1 MDMALRH
8 LRTIQIF
15 SNIMVVELMLSI
27 LSQCERTR
35 ALCLYGQITG
45 EQYVR
50 KFDDGSCLELNKLK
64 AMRLS
69 LSKNESDVTRLGNTL
84 VEWTYDNSQYYYD
97 ISLVDGYSAP
107 ISVYCGD
114 TAIKWPID
122 PVDYCPMKLTDNICK
137 SPCTSNRSDID
148 CCINNYQSHERC
160 PPNDWNIELSKI
172 TVDVYRQAFDDLQA
186 LKTCNVTLTVCNDLY
201 QKPNITQK
209 PGKSRGE
216 SNTSKSTGLNNN
228 SLPKTMSS
236 VIVYILCYLITTH

>member
-27 LSQCERTR
+27 LSQYERTR

-97 ISLVDGYSAP
+97 ISLVDGYSTP
-107 ISVYCGD
+107 ISVYCDG
-114 TAIKWPID
+114 AVIKWPVD
-122 PVDYCPMKLTDNICK
+122 PVDYCPEKLSDNICK

-148 CCINNYQSHERC
+148 CCIGDYQSHERC
-160 PPNDWNIELSKI
+160 PPNDWNKILSNI
-172 TVDVYRQAFDDLQA
+172 TTDVYRQAFDDLQA
-186 LKTCNVTLTVCNDLY
+186 LKTCNATLTVCNDVHS
-201 QKPNITQK
+201 KTIMIPN
-209 PGKSRGE
+209 GGGSRGRYDSTI
-216 SNTSKSTGLNNN
+216 SNREIDVT
-228 SLPKTMSS
+228 KTMSS
-236 VIVYILCYLITTH
+236 VMVYIFYYLIIAN